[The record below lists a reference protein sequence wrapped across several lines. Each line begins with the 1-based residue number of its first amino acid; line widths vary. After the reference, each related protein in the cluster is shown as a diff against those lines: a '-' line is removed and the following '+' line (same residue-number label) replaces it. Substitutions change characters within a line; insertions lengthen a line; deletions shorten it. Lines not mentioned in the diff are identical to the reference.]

1 MIRISLPIACV
12 VLALSALGPSPTVGA
27 EAQQAGPRAAEP
39 MGVGAL
45 LADLPFPGAGL
56 SHDEI
61 LSRIGKRRS
70 RRLRPVGTSSIVFQM
85 KLDGDVDAAFRPKTQ
100 HHPSGHLAEIAAY
113 RIGRALGL
121 ENVPPA
127 TFRRIKRDDLERQLH
142 PDFADALPEI
152 LEWMVWDEEGYAEGA
167 AVYWVP
173 DMRPLPLEGRD
184 NIERWS
190 SKLKVDAGRP
200 QKDAS
205 LLRDISRMVAF
216 DYLIAN
222 WDRFSG
228 ANAQGTPAGDR
239 LYVRDHNIAFAA
251 PLSRTLHRR
260 VWRHVTRVERFER
273 DFIKR
278 LVALDAHALARVLAL
293 PEGAKY
299 GPLLT
304 ERQASDF
311 LDRRKA
317 LLSYVGGLV
326 AAHGQDEVLSF

>member
-1 MIRISLPIACV
+1 
-12 VLALSALGPSPTVGA
+12 
-27 EAQQAGPRAAEP
+27 
-39 MGVGAL
+39 
-45 LADLPFPGAGL
+45 
-56 SHDEI
+56 
-61 LSRIGKRRS
+61 
-70 RRLRPVGTSSIVFQM
+70 M

-100 HHPSGHLAEIAAY
+100 HHPYGHLAEIAAY

-127 TFRRIKRDDLERQLH
+127 TFRRIKRDVLERQLH

-152 LEWMVWDEEGYAEGA
+152 LEWMVWDEEGYADGA

-184 NIERWS
+184 NIERWA
-190 SKLKVDAGRP
+190 SKLKVDAGGE
-200 QKDAS
+200 QKDET
-205 LLRDISRMVAF
+205 LLRDISRMVSF

-239 LYVRDHNIAFAA
+239 LYVRDHNVAFAT
-251 PLSRTLHRR
+251 PLSRALHRR
-260 VWRHVTRVERFER
+260 VWRHVKRVERFDR
-273 DFIKR
+273 AFVKR
-278 LVALDAHALARVLAL
+278 LVALDERALARVLAV
-293 PEGAKY
+293 PEGASY

-304 ERQASDF
+304 DRQMRDF
-311 LDRRKA
+311 LDRRNA

-326 AAHGQDEVLSF
+326 AAHGQSAVLSF